1 MVGERMGL
9 GEALQGKGKGRDGRQ
24 AEGRRQVTHHVGWG
38 SGCLPGTASMTGD
51 LHSHLAQTSQAPSP
65 SGETAP
71 TQRAKVG
78 EPQERVPS
86 LPSWRSR
93 RWREGARGS
102 GRGRGR

>member
-9 GEALQGKGKGRDGRQ
+9 GEVLQGRGEGGDGRQ

-38 SGCLPGTASMTGD
+38 SGRLLGAASMAGD

-71 TQRAKVG
+71 TRRAKVG
-78 EPQERVPS
+78 GPQERVPS
-86 LPSWRSR
+86 LPS
-93 RWREGARGS
+93 
-102 GRGRGR
+102 